1 MNALLLAALCA
12 LAALCLARP
21 GDAADARSADGSPR
35 SEAFVSKRV
44 GAEIVKRQKR
54 NYNSGYDAA
63 GAAPQVAVNPFEAQ
77 REVCEL
83 SPACDELADQI
94 GFQEAYRQFYGPI

>member
-12 LAALCLARP
+12 LAALGLAQP
-21 GDAADARSADGSPR
+21 EAAHARRADGPPK
-35 SEAFVSKRV
+35 SEAFVSKRE

-54 NYNSGYDAA
+54 NYNSGYGAA
-63 GAAPQVAVNPFEAQ
+63 GAAPQVAVNPLEAQ

-83 SPACDELADQI
+83 SPACDELADHI
-94 GFQEAYRQFYGPI
+94 GFQEAYRQFYGPV

>member
-12 LAALCLARP
+12 LAGLCLARP
-21 GDAADARSADGSPR
+21 GDAAHARSADGSP
-35 SEAFVSKRV
+35 
-44 GAEIVKRQKR
+44 
-54 NYNSGYDAA
+54 SGYDAA

-83 SPACDELADQI
+83 SPGCDELADQI